1 MDHVVY
7 MDTGEGELKKLLNG
21 SKRMII
27 RGANGRK
34 LPYGRVQAG
43 DRLFFIQ
50 NDGKCEVRASAKVTM
65 VINSDKL
72 SEEEAR
78 QLLDVNQEKLL
89 LSQAQIKRWVGK
101 RYLVLI
107 GIEEASLLPAFVIDR
122 SEYGNMD
129 DWLPVGDI
137 SRVKKSFQDPNHP

>member
-7 MDTGEGELKKLLNG
+7 IDTEAGDLKKLLNG
-21 SKRMII
+21 TKRMII

-34 LPYGRVQAG
+34 LPYGRVQLG
-43 DRLFFIQ
+43 DRLFFVQ

-65 VINSDKL
+65 VFNSDKL
-72 SEEEAR
+72 SEEEST
-78 QLLDVNQEKLL
+78 QLLNVNQEQLQL
-89 LSQAQIKRWVGK
+89 TQAQINRWDGK

-107 GIEEASLLPAFVIDR
+107 GIDGVSSEPSFVIDR

-137 SRVKKSFQDPNHP
+137 SRVKTSNQDPIHR

>member
-78 QLLDVNQEKLL
+78 QLIDVNQEKLL

-107 GIEEASLLPAFVIDR
+107 GIDGVSSEPSFVIDR

-137 SRVKKSFQDPNHP
+137 SRVKTSNQDPIHR